1 MGATTREAAI
11 WPDAYNGPMTS
22 LRSSSGSRLNSSTQS
37 SSIKPTAASTSSRLA
52 IAEKLLLA
60 PFGLTQAHL
69 SRALGEIMAN
79 GVDDAD
85 LYFQYTRS
93 EGWSLEEG
101 IVKTGSFSIDQG
113 VGVRAVSG
121 EKTAFAYSDDISEAS
136 LLDAARTVRSIS
148 AASKSGRVKTTTT
161 KVASSRSLYEDLDP
175 IATLDSTAKV
185 ELLGKVEKMA
195 KAKDPRI
202 VQVMAGLASE
212 YDVVMVA
219 RADGTLA
226 ADVRPLVRLSVTVI
240 AEQKGRREVGSG
252 GGGGRFGLA
261 YFDDEQIAEYVG
273 DAVKAALTNLEAR
286 PAPAGQMTVVLGPGW
301 PGILLHEAIGHGL
314 EGDFN
319 RKGSSAFSGKIGQR
333 VAAKGV
339 TVLDDGTIA
348 DRRGSLNIDDEGN
361 ASQRNVLIEDGILK
375 GYIQDSLNA
384 RLMKVKPTGNGRRES
399 YAHVPMPRMTNTY
412 MLGGDKAPEEVVASI
427 KKGLFASNFGGGQV
441 DITSGKFVFSASE
454 AYWVENGKI
463 QYPVKGATI
472 VGNGPDS
479 LTRVT
484 MIGND
489 MRLDSG
495 VGTCG
500 KEGQSVP
507 VGVGQ
512 PTLRIDGL
520 TVGGTA

>member
-1 MGATTREAAI
+1 MGAMISRE
-11 WPDAYNGPMTS
+11 
-22 LRSSSGSRLNSSTQS
+22 
-37 SSIKPTAASTSSRLA
+37 PTLERLA
-52 IAEKLLLA
+52 TAKSLLLD
-60 PFGLTQAHL
+60 PFGLDEGHL
-69 SRALGEIMAN
+69 SRALNAIKAHQ
-79 GVDDAD
+79 VDDAD

-113 VGVRAVSG
+113 VGVRAVAG

-136 LLDAARTVRSIS
+136 LMDAAATVRAIA
-148 AASKSGRVKTTTT
+148 AASQNKRS
-161 KVASSRSLYEDLDP
+161 KVPARKVSASRSLYPSLDP
-175 IATLDSTAKV
+175 MSTMDSTTKV
-185 ELLGKVEKMA
+185 KLLEKVEKLA
-195 KAKDPRI
+195 RAKDPRV
-202 VQVMAGLASE
+202 VQVMAGLATE
-212 YDVVMVA
+212 YDVVLVA

-226 ADVRPLVRLSVTVI
+226 ADVRPLIRLSVSVI
-240 AEQKGRREVGSG
+240 AEQSGRREAGSS

-261 YFDDEQIAEYVG
+261 YFDDTLVETYV
-273 DAVKAALTNLEAR
+273 DEAVHAALTNLDAR
-286 PAPAGQMTVVLGPGW
+286 PAPAGEMTVVLGSGW
-301 PGILLHEAIGHGL
+301 PGVLLHEAVGHGL

-319 RKGSSAFSGKIGQR
+319 RKGSSAFSGRIGQR

-348 DRRGSLNIDDEGN
+348 DRRGSLNVDDEGH
-361 ASQRNVLIEDGILK
+361 ASQKNVLIEDGILR
-375 GYIQDSLNA
+375 GYIQDSMNA
-384 RLMKVKPTGNGRRES
+384 RLMGVKPTGNGRRES

-412 MLGGDKAPEEVVASI
+412 MLGGDKDPQEIVASI
-427 KKGLFASNFGGGQV
+427 KKGLYATNFGGGQV

-463 QYPVKGATI
+463 LYPVKGATI
-472 VGNGPDS
+472 IGSGPES
-479 LTRVT
+479 LKKVS